1 MGSATRDALSASRAA
16 LGALQSQV
24 DLSVGQE
31 LFSAGRVIGES
42 AQLRA
47 ALADPSAASAAKSAV
62 VEKVFS
68 GLGPVARQL
77 LVVVSGNRWSSED
90 DMLAGIEELGLRAIA
105 ETATDSIP
113 IEAELFAFGT
123 AVSSNADLELAVGS
137 KLGSSASKAALIEAL
152 IGTKVS
158 AQTVAIVSHLVQQPR
173 GRRIAE
179 LLRTAARVVA
189 DQAGLSIATVTT
201 ASPLTVAQV
210 DRLAAGLAQSYG
222 RQLRINQVVDAAVIG
237 GVRVQIGD
245 DVIDGSVASRLN
257 ELKLQLAG

>member
-1 MGSATRDALSASRAA
+1 MSASRAA
-16 LGALQSQV
+16 LTALGSQTS
-24 DLSVGQE
+24 LAAGEE
-31 LFSAGRVIGES
+31 LFAAGRVIGES

-47 ALADPSAASAAKSAV
+47 ALADPSAASAAKGAV

-68 GLGPVARQL
+68 SLGASARQL
-77 LVVVSGNRWSSED
+77 LVVVAENRWSSED
-90 DMLAGIEELGLRAIA
+90 DLLAGIEELGLRVVA
-105 ETATDSIP
+105 ETATAATP

-137 KLGSSASKAALIEAL
+137 RLGSSASKAALIETL

-179 LLRTAARVVA
+179 LLRTAARIVA

-201 ASPLTVAQV
+201 ASPLSVAQLE
-210 DRLAAGLAQSYG
+210 RLGKGLAQSYG
-222 RQLRINQVVDAAVIG
+222 RELRINQVVDASVIG

-245 DVIDGSVASRLN
+245 DVIDGSIASRLN
-257 ELKLQLAG
+257 ELRLQLAG